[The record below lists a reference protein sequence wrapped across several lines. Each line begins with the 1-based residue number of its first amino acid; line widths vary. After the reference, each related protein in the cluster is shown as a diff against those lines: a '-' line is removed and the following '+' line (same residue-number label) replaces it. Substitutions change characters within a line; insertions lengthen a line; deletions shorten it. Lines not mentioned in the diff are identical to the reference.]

1 MAQHIVSQFCKRIYM
16 SQNDPRYAIPLAS
29 VIVLVATHL
38 QTVQRVAE
46 LPWGLTSLASIYV
59 FK

>member
-46 LPWGLTSLASIYV
+46 LP
-59 FK
+59 